1 MNDLN
6 LAIIVPVLAAV
17 GILAAVIHYFR
28 QPKELRKNY
37 PDTIKPLTKKQRRN
51 RIKWDFIVYSAFF
64 ITVIVIDALSD

>member
-6 LAIIVPVLAAV
+6 LAIIVPVLAVV

-37 PDTIKPLTKKQRRN
+37 PDTISR
-51 RIKWDFIVYSAFF
+51 
-64 ITVIVIDALSD
+64 